1 MKKNLFYLL
10 VLIISVGLFTAC
22 SDDDNGSNWKKL
34 PSQEISAG
42 NLTLTTNAQPQV
54 GASVKLG
61 MIDESNGVLTL
72 TKAVKGI
79 DEIEVNVTVTEQAGG
94 VFEFQGSTSLPVTKA
109 ISELISSIAVNVSGH
124 IIIDGRAKVDI
135 TTETSGALAKKW
147 LVCDKLY
154 TTTSTDV
161 KRRPYAPAKINMFST
176 YNEGK
181 SADNLSNIGSGI
193 LSAVMVKLLKD
204 VEFRADG
211 NIIADYSQDINIETA
226 DIIKGIMSSLPSTTN
241 VSWVTSPADYAYWYV
256 KGDRINLI
264 LNLSSIINKVLENQ
278 ETANTKSSEVLIQLL
293 ESLRSMKGAD
303 IKKLISGLLE
313 SLGGEGIWTKLDIT
327 KISDADVEKLVGYL
341 LDGFPLKYE
350 VTEIAL
356 SDDTTIDNIFVYL
369 DKEFFD
375 MLMPLV
381 YPLLPE
387 LDALID
393 SLDIKILG
401 SPVGRYIRTM
411 LGVQSMTDF
420 ENVWQEST
428 DFKIGIDLS
437 SGSHKA
443 SK

>member
-154 TTTSTDV
+154 TTTGTDV

-181 SADNLSNIGSGI
+181 TADNLSNIGSGI